1 MLKVFADAGLPVR
14 RTLIDGDVQ
23 LTFPLPCDEADRSL
37 DSYLDS
43 VAARESRADV
53 ASLRHLLQP
62 ASIAVIGASRRRGSP
77 GREILHNIV
86 TGGFAGPV
94 YAVNPRGQSMEG
106 LHCLPSVADLP
117 EDVDLAVIAVPA
129 PAVPGVAAECGR
141 RGVRSLVVIT
151 SGLGPAGADLLADL
165 PQARHAAGGPELLR
179 HRRARPRPGRDLR
192 REPPPSRRRRAGGPV
207 RRSGR
212 VAPRASVPARYRRVL
227 VRLGRRQVRRVQQ

>member
-1 MLKVFADAGLPVR
+1 M
-14 RTLIDGDVQ
+14 

-62 ASIAVIGASRRRGSP
+62 GSVAVIGASRRRGSP

-86 TGGFAGPV
+86 TGGFAGSV
-94 YAVNPRGQSMEG
+94 YPVNPHGRSMEG

-117 EDVDLAVIAVPA
+117 EHVDMAVIAVPA

-151 SGLGPAGADLLADL
+151 SGLGPAGRGPASDL
-165 PQARHAAGGPELLR
+165 PPAWHAAG
-179 HRRARPRPGRDLR
+179 RARTASVSPYPASAWTRPSAPAARWPGAAGR
-192 REPPPSRRRRAGGPV
+192 GGAV
-207 RRSGR
+207 RRGGR
-212 VAPRASVPARYRRVL
+212 VVP
-227 VRLGRRQVRRVQQ
+227 